1 MTQTRIAIIG
11 AGVVGAT
18 AALVLA
24 QRGHQVDLYS
34 ERTAQQ
40 LRDDVPATGTAVLFG
55 HSRDVD
61 HTLVPELYPD
71 APVSTGMNTRLQTGE
86 PGGLEQVLAFDPDFR
101 YTAAGIDVRLRAYD
115 RIRLFEEA
123 GGNFIV
129 DTVTP
134 DGLDAIAGQHDLTLV
149 STGKGGL
156 SGLFPV
162 DESRTVYR
170 SPQRHLLA
178 AAFTGLGHGD
188 DVFTAR
194 GHGAGAH
201 NVFNLHTDHG
211 EIWIGPYWHK
221 DAGATWSVLGFAKPD
236 GGWVERFN
244 EVTDP
249 QSALEVVVGIYRDYF
264 PDDLP
269 DIEKLRVIEE
279 DRHPWLRG
287 AVTPTVRQ
295 GVGFTR
301 SGHPVASL
309 GDTSIAFD
317 PIAGQGA
324 QTGLIQV
331 AALVK
336 AIEDRGP
343 NFTAFTADWIRDQFD
358 RHWEE
363 RGHAAAEVT
372 RLFLGDPDY
381 AFAAG
386 PLFAGATADDA
397 VGAALFG
404 LLSVPDPILELKTEE
419 DVQRFIEEAKAA
431 ALVRS

>member
-1 MTQTRIAIIG
+1 MTQARIAIIG

-24 QRGHQVDLYS
+24 RAGHHVDLYS
-34 ERTAQQ
+34 DRTPEQ

-61 HTLVPELYPD
+61 HTLVEELYPD
-71 APVSTGMNTRLQTGE
+71 APLSTGMNTRLNTGE
-86 PGGLEQVLAFDPDFR
+86 PGALQDVLAFDPDFT

-115 RIRLFEEA
+115 RIRLFEQA
-123 GGNFIV
+123 GGRFHV
-129 DTVTP
+129 ETVTP
-134 DGLDAIAGQHDLTLV
+134 ENLDDIAGTHDLTLV

-201 NVFNLHTDHG
+201 NVFNLHTDQG

-221 DAGATWSVLGFAKPD
+221 DAGASWSVLAFAKPD
-236 GGWVERFN
+236 GAWVERFG
-244 EVTDP
+244 EVTDA
-249 QSALEVVVGIYRDYF
+249 QSALEVVVSIYRDYF

-269 DIEKLRVIEE
+269 DIEKLRVIEQ
-279 DRHPWLRG
+279 DARSWLRG

-295 GVGFTR
+295 GVGYTR
-301 SGHPVASL
+301 GGRPVAAL
-309 GDTSIAFD
+309 GDSAIAFD

-336 AIEDRGP
+336 AIEARESD
-343 NFTAFTADWIRDQFD
+343 FTAEWIVDQFD

-381 AFAAG
+381 GFVAG
-386 PLFAGATADDA
+386 PVFAGAVADDA

-404 LLSVPDPILELKTEE
+404 LLSEPAPILDLKTDE
-419 DVQRFIEEAKAA
+419 DVERFIADART